1 MIVTL
6 IGPPDW
12 RRRADVDLEVAVLML
27 LTMLD
32 ALEVSFVRISVVT
45 TTEPDVT
52 PVIET
57 AAASTLMSV
66 MRAVMKAALLNVSTV
81 PGTVKTA

>member
-66 MRAVMKAALLNVSTV
+66 MRAVMKAALLNVSKV

>member
-1 MIVTL
+1 MVVAL
-6 IGPPDW
+6 IGPPAW
-12 RRRADVDLEVAVLML
+12 RLRADVELEVAVLML

-32 ALEVSFVRISVVT
+32 ALAVSFALISVVT

-52 PVIET
+52 PVIRTLE
-57 AAASTLMSV
+57 ASTPMSLA
-66 MRAVMKAALLNVSTV
+66 RAVTKAALLNVSTV